1 MWAKM
6 SVGEGKNGQNDV
18 VLRVRDLRTYF
29 YTRWGVVKA
38 VDGVSFDLHRGET
51 LGIVGE
57 SGSGKS
63 VTVLSIM
70 RLIPSPPGKIVG
82 GEVILDGENLL
93 ALDEGEM
100 QKVRGRKIAL
110 VLQDPMTSLNPV
122 FTIGDQVTEAIRIHQ
137 KLPSRRS
144 VLERAVQVLK
154 QVRIPA
160 AEDRVRDYPH
170 QMSGGMRQ
178 RVVGA
183 IAISCTPTV
192 LIADEPTTSLDAT
205 IQAQYL
211 RLLKEIQ
218 QETGLS
224 IIFITHDFGIV
235 AKMCD
240 TVAVMYAGRI
250 VEKGN
255 VRQIFNKPAHPY
267 TKALLASVPKL
278 EEDVERLYS
287 IPGQP
292 PVLHNLPPGCPF
304 APRCTL
310 AHDRCKVEYPPTVE
324 VEQSHTAACWTLV

>member
-1 MWAKM
+1 VTKT
-6 SVGEGKNGQNDV
+6 EGGSPRDRV
-18 VLRVRDLRTYF
+18 VLQVRGLRTYF

-38 VDGVSFDLHRGET
+38 VDGVTFDLRRGET

-63 VTVLSIM
+63 VTALSIM

-82 GEVILDGENLL
+82 GEVYLDGENLL

-100 QKVRGRKIAL
+100 RKVRGKKIAL
-110 VLQDPMTSLNPV
+110 ILQDPLTSLNPV
-122 FTIGDQVTEAIRIHQ
+122 LSIGDQVTEAIRIHQ
-137 KLPSRRS
+137 GVPRRS
-144 VLERAVQVLK
+144 ALERAVEVLRK
-154 QVRIPA
+154 MRIPA
-160 AEDRVRDYPH
+160 PEDRVRDYPH

-183 IAISCTPTV
+183 IAISCTPSV

-218 QETGLS
+218 QQTGLS
-224 IIFITHDFGIV
+224 LIFITHDFGIV

-240 TVAVMYAGRI
+240 RVAVMYAGRI
-250 VEKGN
+250 VESGD
-255 VRQIFNKPAHPY
+255 VRQIFNRPAHPY
-267 TKALLASVPKL
+267 TRALLASVPKL
-278 EEDVERLYS
+278 EEEVERLYA

-292 PVLHNLPPGCPF
+292 PVLHHLPPGCPF
-304 APRCTL
+304 APRCPLTR
-310 AHDRCKVEYPPTVE
+310 DRCLEEYPPTVE
-324 VEQSHTAACWTLV
+324 VEGGHTAACWALV